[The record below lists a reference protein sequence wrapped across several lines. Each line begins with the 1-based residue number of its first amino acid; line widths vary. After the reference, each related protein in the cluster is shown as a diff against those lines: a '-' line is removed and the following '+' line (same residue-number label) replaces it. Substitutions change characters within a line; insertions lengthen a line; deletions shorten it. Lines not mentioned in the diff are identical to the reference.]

1 MKVSERQIR
10 NIVRESI
17 RRSLK
22 SKLNE
27 WRWDDPA
34 EHDRQKAI
42 WARQGYEMID
52 REDDEPI
59 FVDSEGN
66 EFVLDD
72 YGHRLVPV
80 ENNFGNDEFMMEEV
94 DMGQVPSA
102 QDSSDRANSRI
113 WNDLQLENNPV
124 YKKLKAE
131 VNRLRVGY
139 DEAEARGEDME
150 AYTEKIRALNRR
162 INGIIDAV
170 KRKGV
175 SPVNL
180 QEGVEDY
187 DLGQVGQFVIN
198 FLEKMDKLGQ
208 LNRYFVN
215 DSERDWRYLTLD
227 IISNALKVAGG
238 TEVVKLANTVY
249 DKYVSPWKGKSKFRN
264 ITNMH
269 SLEENAKRLNERGDL
284 PDDYEEDENG
294 LPKDLNQQIDKANA
308 FYAKDLEEDTKYTE
322 FTNYNVDAS
331 ETLGYV
337 NQAFDTLDRM
347 MKRMFE
353 RSDIFGE
360 NLGNMAF
367 KTAREL
373 RSMKERL
380 NTEFT
385 KSQSQKVNRRLRPR
399 K

>member
-1 MKVSERQIR
+1 MTHQLLPYKYQTVFIMKKVATMKVSEKQIR

-22 SKLNE
+22 SRLNE

-34 EHDRQKAI
+34 EHDRQKAF
-42 WARQGYEMID
+42 WARFGYEMVD

-59 FVDSEGN
+59 FVDNDGN

-72 YGHRLVPV
+72 YGHRLVPI
-80 ENNFGNDEFMMEEV
+80 ENNFDDE
-94 DMGQVPSA
+94 GC
-102 QDSSDRANSRI
+102 
-113 WNDLQLENNPV
+113 
-124 YKKLKAE
+124 
-131 VNRLRVGY
+131 
-139 DEAEARGEDME
+139 
-150 AYTEKIRALNRR
+150 
-162 INGIIDAV
+162 
-170 KRKGV
+170 
-175 SPVNL
+175 
-180 QEGVEDY
+180 
-187 DLGQVGQFVIN
+187 
-198 FLEKMDKLGQ
+198 
-208 LNRYFVN
+208 
-215 DSERDWRYLTLD
+215 
-227 IISNALKVAGG
+227 
-238 TEVVKLANTVY
+238 
-249 DKYVSPWKGKSKFRN
+249 
-264 ITNMH
+264 
-269 SLEENAKRLNERGDL
+269 LEENEELPQWRNGYTEYVVIDDSDGAILGNYSDSQGYNAKQEAINDAISFAKMNRLGSYSVFGCANGMYDDNSLVFSTTSDADINVTRECVESAKRLNERGDL

-347 MKRMFE
+347 MKRMYE

-367 KTAREL
+367 ETARKL
-373 RSMKERL
+373 RSMKQAL
-380 NTEFT
+380 NAEFT
-385 KSQSQKVNRRLRPR
+385 NSQSPKVNRNLRPR